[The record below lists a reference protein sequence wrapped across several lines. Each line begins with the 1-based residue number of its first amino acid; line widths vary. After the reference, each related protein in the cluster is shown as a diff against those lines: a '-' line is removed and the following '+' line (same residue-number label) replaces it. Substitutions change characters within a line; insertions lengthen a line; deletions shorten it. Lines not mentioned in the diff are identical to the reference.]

1 AAYTVQIGDGDTL
14 APPALVGAALK
25 TPRTE
30 HTATRLSDETGADVL
45 IIGGKDAAGLPVGTV
60 EVFRPLSD
68 EFEEVIGAT
77 MLVPRWGHI
86 AVRLPG
92 GFVLVLGGWQPDGLG
107 GQMPVADMELY
118 DPVLGR
124 FTSAGRLA
132 STAGVNDL
140 TATPLPDG
148 RVLLAGGR
156 NEAGTPVS
164 TTLIAQLDP
173 ANGRVN
179 IIATNSL
186 AAARAGQAAIAL
198 CDGTVL
204 LVGGADGAPAERYNP
219 PAAGRR

>member
-1 AAYTVQIGDGDTL
+1 M
-14 APPALVGAALK
+14 
-25 TPRTE
+25 
-30 HTATRLSDETGADVL
+30 
-45 IIGGKDAAGLPVGTV
+45 PVDTV

-68 EFEEVIGAT
+68 EFREVTGAT
-77 MLVPRWGHI
+77 MLVPRWGHV

-92 GFVLVLGGWQPDGLG
+92 GFVLVLGGWQPDGAG
-107 GQMPVADMELY
+107 GRLPVADMELY
-118 DPVLGR
+118 DPVLHT
-124 FTSAGRLA
+124 FTSAGRLS
-132 STAGVNDL
+132 STAGLTDL

-156 NEAGTPVS
+156 NQSGTAVS

-186 AAARAGQAAIAL
+186 ALPRAGHAAVSL

-204 LVGGADGAPAERYNP
+204 LVGGAAGAPAERYNP